1 MLWSPGGRRQTRVT
15 AARQLTDDLDLLASK
30 ATENGVHMSLD
41 SATRQRIDELIA
53 SSEIVLFMKGNRDA
67 PQCGFSATVV
77 RILDGLVADYVTTD
91 VLADPAIREGIKEY
105 SQWPTIPQLYVR
117 GEFIGGCD
125 IVQELAA
132 SGELAK
138 SLGVVLSAP
147 SRPPEITVT
156 PAGAEALREAARS
169 APREAVLHLSVDA
182 RFQNKLYFAPLGS
195 DEVTAESNGIRIALD
210 PLSASRAHGAVIDFV
225 DTPQGPGFRIE
236 NPNAPSA
243 RVKQA
248 SVRDIKRQ
256 LDERTLREFFD
267 VRTPEERAKACIAG
281 TRLMTPEEAER
292 IGRLPK
298 DTPLAFHCH
307 HGGRSQAAAEHF
319 AGLGFTDVSNVVGGI
334 DAWSVEIDPE
344 VPRY

>member
-1 MLWSPGGRRQTRVT
+1 
-15 AARQLTDDLDLLASK
+15 
-30 ATENGVHMSLD
+30 MSLD
-41 SATRQRIDELIA
+41 PATRQRIDQLIA
-53 SSEIVLFMKGNRDA
+53 SSDVVLFMKGNRAA

-77 RILDGLVADYVTTD
+77 RILDGLVADYVTSD

-132 SGELAK
+132 TGELAK
-138 SLGVVLSAP
+138 SLGVEVSAP
-147 SRPPEITVT
+147 NRPPEICVT
-156 PAGAEALREAARS
+156 PAGAAALREAARS
-169 APREAVLHLSVDA
+169 APPEAVLHLGVDA
-182 RFQNKLYFAPLGS
+182 RFQNALYFAPLGP
-195 DEVTAESNGIRIALD
+195 DEVTAESSGIRIALD
-210 PLSASRAHGAVIDFV
+210 ALSAGRANGAVIDVV

-243 RVKQA
+243 CVKQE
-248 SVRDIKRQ
+248 SVRDVKRR
-256 LDERTLREFFD
+256 LDEGTLREFFD
-267 VRTPEERAKACIAG
+267 VRTPEERAKASIPG

-292 IGRLPK
+292 ISRLPK

-307 HGGRSQAAAEHF
+307 LGGRSQAAAEHF
-319 AGLGFTDVSNVVGGI
+319 AGLGFTDVTNVVGGI
-334 DAWSVEIDPE
+334 DAWSQEIDPE